1 MKFWKRVRMW
11 RDRRRFEQDLA
22 EEVRIHREMAGA
34 AAFGSEA
41 LALEQSR
48 DVWGFTWLESWKQD
62 IRYALRGL
70 RRSPGFTLA
79 VVGAIGL
86 GIGLNTTLFT
96 VVNAYAFRP
105 YMVRDPYS
113 LYSFTWYA
121 KNGNGHFFS
130 SDDYESARA
139 ERRVFSDVI
148 AYDNFGGELSGRLMF
163 AQLVTENYFD
173 FMGTRMEL
181 GRPLVAGDRAA
192 AVMGYEAWRNKFG
205 GDPSIVGRKLYLRGQ
220 PLEIVGVAGRR
231 FTGVEGL
238 PVGVWVPM
246 SMHTAFKDGAGNG
259 GLRLRL
265 IGRLQP
271 GLTEERAKA
280 ALTTWAARRWPDASG
295 VAMTRRAT
303 AVPLNR
309 DAILTF
315 IPLFVA
321 FGIVLAIA
329 CANVSNMMLARALA
343 RQREMAIRVSL
354 GAGRARLVRQLLTES
369 LLLAIPSAIGGF
381 LISIATLEAA
391 RRLLF
396 ATVPAAFGQMLAI
409 EDLRADWRVFGY
421 LLAASLGTALLFGL
435 APALITTRNRL
446 VEASRGDFSSDY
458 RPARMRN
465 LLVVAQVG
473 VCSLLL
479 ICAAIVLRGE
489 ARVTGR
495 DLGIDVR
502 GVWDIRMLSRF
513 QEKAARR
520 LSALPG
526 AETVVAAWHAP
537 VYGTMR
543 RMALHTPGRRDEV
556 EAGFNFVSGGYFS
569 LFRIP
574 VLRGRTFTT
583 EESQSEAAVVVVTE
597 AAARRL
603 WPGGEALGQAI
614 DLPAAVLRQ
623 SPFDRMPSFHSARVV
638 GVVKDVRTDLNGED
652 AVSVYFPTSPRTPGN
667 DSVLVRMKLP
677 RAEAQRALQAAL
689 DEVGLSIA
697 DQINPME
704 DVAAVQVYPFRV
716 TFWVAGFLGGVA
728 LLMTISGIYGVM
740 SYVVSQR
747 TKEIGIRVALGAG
760 QSEIVRMILRQ
771 SARLAGYGAAGGV
784 AVALALAP
792 LVANQLEAIRP
803 YEWLPYAGGA
813 IAVLGAA
820 LAASLAPSRRAVRI
834 DPIVTLRCD

>member
-1 MKFWKRVRMW
+1 MKLWKRMRIW

-22 EEVRIHREMAGA
+22 EEVRIHREMSGA

-48 DVWGFTWLESWKQD
+48 DVWGFTWLDTWKQD

-113 LYSFTWYA
+113 LYSFTWLE

-130 SDDYESARA
+130 RDDYESARA

-173 FMGTRMEL
+173 FMGAGMEL

-192 AVMGYEAWRNKFG
+192 AVMGYEAWQNKFG
-205 GDPSIVGRKLYLRGQ
+205 SDPGIVGRKLYLRGQ
-220 PLEIVGVAGRR
+220 PVEIVGVAGRR
-231 FTGVEGL
+231 FSGIEGL
-238 PVGVWVPM
+238 PVGIWLPIAM
-246 SMHTAFKDGAGNG
+246 RSTLKEGSATAG
-259 GLRLRL
+259 LRL

-271 GLTEERAKA
+271 GLTEDGAKA
-280 ALTTWAARRWPDASG
+280 ALTAWARRRWPDATG
-295 VAMTRRAT
+295 AAMTRRAT
-303 AVPLNR
+303 AIPLNR
-309 DAILTF
+309 ETMIAF

-369 LLLAIPSAIGGF
+369 VLLAIPSALAGF
-381 LISIATLEAA
+381 AISVATLEAA

-396 ATVPAAFGQMLAI
+396 ATVPAAFGRMLAI

-421 LLAASLGTALLFGL
+421 LLAASLGTAFLFGL

-446 VEASRGDFSSDY
+446 VEASRGDFSSDH
-458 RPARMRN
+458 RPARLRN
-465 LLVVAQVG
+465 LLVVTQVG

-479 ICAAIVLRGE
+479 ICATIVLRGE

-502 GVWDIRMLSRF
+502 GVWDIRMISRF
-513 QEKAARR
+513 QDKAARR
-520 LSALPG
+520 LAALPG
-526 AETVVAAWHAP
+526 VETVAAAWHAP

-543 RMALHTPGRRDEV
+543 RLALHTPGRLDEV
-556 EAGFNFVSGGYFS
+556 ESGFDFVSGEYFP

-583 EESQSEAAVVVVTE
+583 EESQSEAAVAVVTE
-597 AAARRL
+597 AAAHRL
-603 WPGGEALGQAI
+603 WPGGDALGQSI
-614 DLPAAVLRQ
+614 DLPAAVVRQ
-623 SPFDRMPSFHSARVV
+623 SPFDRMPSFKSARVV
-638 GVVKDVRTDLNGED
+638 GVVKDVRTDLNGAD
-652 AVSVYFPTSPRTPGN
+652 AVSVYFPTSSRTAGN

-677 RAEAQRALQAAL
+677 RAEALRALQTAL
-689 DEVGLSIA
+689 DDVGPSIA
-697 DQINPME
+697 DMLNPME

-728 LLMTISGIYGVM
+728 LLMTVSGIYGVM

-760 QSEIVRMILRQ
+760 QPEIVRMILRQ

-792 LVANQLEAIRP
+792 LVANQLDAIRP
-803 YEWLPYAGGA
+803 YEWLPYAGGVV
-813 IAVLGAA
+813 AVLGAA

>member
-1 MKFWKRVRMW
+1 MKLWKRVRMW

-22 EEVRIHREMAGA
+22 EEVRIHREMTGA

-41 LALEQSR
+41 LTLEQSR
-48 DVWGFTWLESWKQD
+48 DVWGFTWLDSWKQD

-105 YMVRDPYS
+105 YMVRDPYQ
-113 LYSFTWYA
+113 LYSFTWIA

-130 SDDYESARA
+130 WDDYESARA
-139 ERRVFSDVI
+139 ERRVFSGVI

-173 FMGTRMEL
+173 FIGTGMEL
-181 GRPLVAGDRAA
+181 GRPLVAGDRGA
-192 AVMGYEAWRNKFG
+192 AVMGYEAWQKKFG
-205 GDPSIVGRKLYLRGQ
+205 GDPGVVGRKLYLRGQ
-220 PLEIVGVAGRR
+220 PLEIVGVVSRR
-231 FTGVEGL
+231 FSGIEGVPIGL
-238 PVGVWVPM
+238 WIPM
-246 SMHTAFKDGAGNG
+246 SLRSALKDGAGNTG
-259 GLRLRL
+259 LRL

-271 GLTEERAKA
+271 GLTEDTARA
-280 ALTTWAARRWPDASG
+280 ALTTWAQRRWPDATG
-295 VAMTRRAT
+295 VAMTQRAT

-309 DAILTF
+309 DAIITF
-315 IPLFVA
+315 IPLFTA

-369 LLLAIPSAIGGF
+369 LLLAIPAALAGFAI
-381 LISIATLEAA
+381 SVVTLEAA

-396 ATVPAAFGQMLAI
+396 ATVPAAFGSLLAI

-446 VEASRGDFSSDY
+446 VEASRGDFSSDH
-458 RPARMRN
+458 RPARLRN
-465 LLVVAQVG
+465 LLVVGQVG

-489 ARVTGR
+489 GRVTGR
-495 DLGIDVR
+495 DLGIDVH
-502 GVWDIRMLSRF
+502 GVWDLRMISRY

-520 LSALPG
+520 LAAVPG
-526 AETVVAAWHAP
+526 AEIVAAAWHAP
-537 VYGTMR
+537 VYGPMR
-543 RMALHTPGRRDEV
+543 RLALHTAARNDAV
-556 EAGFNFVSGGYFS
+556 EAGFDMVSGEYFS

-574 VLRGRTFTT
+574 VLRGRTFTP
-583 EESQSEAAVVVVTE
+583 EESHSEAAVAIVTE
-597 AAARRL
+597 AAAQRL
-603 WPGGEALGQAI
+603 WPNADALGQSI
-614 DLPAAVLRQ
+614 DLPAATVRQ
-623 SPFDRMPSFHSARVV
+623 SPFDRMPRFSSARVV
-638 GVVKDVRTDLNGED
+638 GVVKNVRTDLNGED
-652 AVSVYFPTSPRTPGN
+652 AVSAYFPTSSSAAGN
-667 DSVLVRMKLP
+667 DSVLVRMALP
-677 RAEAQRALQAAL
+677 PGEALRTLQAAL
-689 DEVGLSIA
+689 DEVGPSVV
-697 DQINPME
+697 DMMNPME
-704 DVAAVQVYPFRV
+704 DVAAVQVYPFRI

-784 AVALALAP
+784 ALALALAP

-803 YEWLPYAGGA
+803 YEWLPYAGGV

-820 LAASLAPSRRAVRI
+820 LAASIAPSRRAVRI